1 MNKHNCTLPANAYPP
16 VKIEL
21 SPTPDFVLALADVIR
36 FIDKKRAN
44 ANATPPPN
52 IDEPRAERPPTPPTK
67 PQKHIKA
74 K

>member
-1 MNKHNCTLPANAYPP
+1 MSANAYPP

-21 SPTPDFVLALADVIR
+21 SPPPDFVLALADVIR

-67 PQKHIKA
+67 PQKHIKS

>member
-1 MNKHNCTLPANAYPP
+1 MNENIISSTPCPQVKFDLKPP
-16 VKIEL
+16 
-21 SPTPDFVLALADVIR
+21 PTPDFVLALADVIR
-36 FIDKKRAN
+36 FIDKRRAN